1 MGKKL
6 KSYVE
11 AMRDFRGGRQQAA
24 VVEAPRRR
32 VRKKKSGRSAM
43 SFVVGTKKNLTRTR
57 KAVTVSNVIPRTS
70 ARESTMPRRATRRRS
85 LAAKRRKRDRYGH
98 FMELANPRKA
108 KKRSSGKRTT
118 KTVRRIA
125 KRRGVRRAKTG
136 KFRSLKRKR
145 PGHHKHTVRSHLR
158 RVAGRK
164 TKVRVKRH
172 RSHESAENPR
182 KRIKRR
188 KRPGHHKHTVRG
200 HLRRVAGRKTKVR
213 VKRHRSHEVAAENP
227 RKRKRTKK
235 RRTSLRRKRP
245 GHHKHTVRGHY
256 RKVPGRSKRTHVKR
270 HRSHE
275 TIATEAPRK
284 RRRRRARAREEIMAA
299 VNPRKR
305 AKRRRARAREEVVV
319 YENPRKTHR
328 RGKKRKGVR
337 GRRRHTV
344 RGHYRKPIRRRK
356 ATRSG
361 KRRVHVKQHMSWE
374 EQQKKNA
381 RARRRR
387 RASARETVANP
398 RKKRRAARRGAS
410 RASVPAVIRRRSRG
424 RTRAMPGVIRI
435 QIAGLSKR
443 SSKRRGASK
452 RRSSSKRRSAG
463 KRHAGKRRSHSR
475 AKKRRS
481 GTVRRTPLSHRL
493 PPASE
498 FFANPRYGMMP
509 YGQESNEYALEN
521 PLSGGELALAFVTG
535 GIGFAVT
542 DLLDRYIAT
551 AATPAAGT
559 VPNIVAID
567 AAPGITRILAQ
578 AGLTALPFI
587 GAYFV
592 KKPMG
597 RAALQGFGLGAGIHL
612 VGQLIKSYVMAKAL
626 ANNATGQRLYAEA
639 IAANEAQAAGAT
651 GYTGATGA
659 AALAAY
665 QALAPA
671 AGVSGLPFGLGA
683 TMGPQRHVVPQHM
696 RRYMNVG
703 PTAGVRGV
711 GAAVAAL
718 APSTAVL
725 TNAPGGAPNMAPP
738 SMSSFA
744 PAPAPAP
751 QPGGGG
757 GGYGGGGGGY
767 GGGGGGC
774 NPCGPTTEY
783 QTSTLLAQNMPVA
796 SAETMQ
802 ATLDSAYRAAQAEV
816 CGPGNP
822 GQGYS
827 GGNPAGPGSALAG
840 PPAGLGAPPEPPAV
854 IPGALGAPPNGVRI
868 KTKFFA
874 SFPD

>member
-1 MGKKL
+1 MEL
-6 KSYVE
+6 SN
-11 AMRDFRGGRQQAA
+11 
-24 VVEAPRRR
+24 P
-32 VRKKKSGRSAM
+32 RKKK
-43 SFVVGTKKNLTRTR
+43 
-57 KAVTVSNVIPRTS
+57 
-70 ARESTMPRRATRRRS
+70 RA
-85 LAAKRRKRDRYGH
+85 
-98 FMELANPRKA
+98 
-108 KKRSSGKRTT
+108 KRSSGKRTT
-118 KTVRRIA
+118 KTTRRPAKRTA

-136 KFRSLKRKR
+136 RFRSLKRKR

-158 RVAGRK
+158 RVTGRK
-164 TKVRVKRH
+164 TR
-172 RSHESAENPR
+172 
-182 KRIKRR
+182 
-188 KRPGHHKHTVRG
+188 
-200 HLRRVAGRKTKVR
+200 VR
-213 VKRHRSHEVAAENP
+213 VKRHRSHEVASENP
-227 RKRKRTKK
+227 RKRTKK
-235 RRTSLRRKRP
+235 RRSVKRRSSLRRKRP

-256 RKVPGRSKRTHVKR
+256 RKVPGRRKRTHVKR

-275 TIATEAPRK
+275 TIAAEAPRK
-284 RRRRRARAREEIMAA
+284 TRRRRRRARAREEIMAA

-305 AKRRRARAREEVVV
+305 HAKRRRARAHEEVVV
-319 YENPRKTHR
+319 YENPRKARR

-361 KRRVHVKQHMSWE
+361 KRKIHVKRHLSWE
-374 EQQKKNA
+374 EEAKKTRRSRRKN
-381 RARRRR
+381 RRRSTKR
-387 RASARETVANP
+387 RHTHSRETVANP

-424 RTRAMPGVIRI
+424 RSRAMPGVIRI
-435 QIAGLSKR
+435 QIAGLSKKR
-443 SSKRRGASK
+443 SSKRRGSSK
-452 RRSSSKRRSAG
+452 RRSSSKRRNGHRS
-463 KRHAGKRRSHSR
+463 HRRSS
-475 AKKRRS
+475 KRRS

-498 FFANPRYGMMP
+498 FFANPRYGMVP
-509 YGQESNEYALEN
+509 YGQQGYGEEEYALEN

-551 AATPAAGT
+551 SATPAAGT

-639 IAANEAQAAGAT
+639 IAANEAQAAGVT

-683 TMGPQRHVVPQHM
+683 SVFRGSPMGPHRHVVPQQM
-696 RRYMNVG
+696 RRYADMG
-703 PTAGVRGV
+703 PRAGVGQA
-711 GAAVAAL
+711 GPSSAVAAI

-725 TNAPGGAPNMAPP
+725 TNTPGAAPNLNPSGGAQTSTP
-738 SMSSFA
+738 
-744 PAPAPAP
+744 
-751 QPGGGG
+751 
-757 GGYGGGGGGY
+757 Y

-774 NPCGPTTEY
+774 NPCGPSTES
-783 QTSTLLAQNMPVA
+783 QTSQLLAQNMPVA

-802 ATLDSAYRAAQAEV
+802 ATLDSAYRAAQAET

-827 GGNPAGPGSALAG
+827 GGNPSGSGTALSG
-840 PPAGLGAPPEPPAV
+840 VGAPPAPPAV
-854 IPGALGAPPNGVRI
+854 IPGALGAPPNGVHVR
-868 KTKFFA
+868 TKFHA